1 MNAKK
6 SVGFSSDARH
16 PVKAALQGVPF
27 PISSEFKSL
36 GAGVRTTDATCSG
49 PLIMKRIS
57 RACSLL
63 DRVHGAQGNFE
74 RRCDIISTMITA
86 TGLHAAEIVP
96 LQPKDLLPFETKVMQ
111 TIWGRPRPGRAKEIF
126 FTLLCKGHRIAPT
139 LVLKYHRILW
149 LSQLCRNRG
158 AGQITAQA
166 IWEMT
171 TFHKGSGPYGRAM
184 STAQE
189 CGWVATQGWWGWK
202 VPGRQEPLLLYGDK
216 NTIKHEVREQLRSQM
231 LDSLVQRRPRL
242 FAGAHYTTCRRL
254 VQPSIASF
262 ATELQR
268 SILRG
273 ILSGATWTA
282 LRAYQRGMRATFTCP
297 YCGNAPE
304 NEEHIFWQC
313 SAWSTVRD
321 THLPGIRTAAAQI
334 PGLPLMDQWPPCL
347 RLCGLAPELDTD
359 SVKSGTALA
368 FMTALHNM
376 LVAVLQARKLRDTQ
390 SPMLFM
396 GSSLSQQLR
405 QYPYH
410 QLVGPLPRP
419 EDKGLLLLRT
429 PKKVEW
435 QWEMPFLADLLRWL
449 RELHW
454 APEPGTVTFLEFA
467 LDFEEFAQRTLPHAP
482 QAKFKGTTLSLR
494 ERGRVLRLAMAN
506 AQRLVTKGHLHP
518 ARVVTRCSSLVP
530 LGGPALCG
538 LNCRPYFTCRS
549 AMIMHIQQLAA
560 YCERTWATK
569 VGLNRIHKLRP
580 YTHRPR
586 RTAQEVEDCLGSFCG
601 HTTVALPCPPLQLC
615 TPAPVAHPAP
625 IHCACGRQ
633 SSLGPVHCG
642 AWLNSAPT
650 ALSARPPRTAADAQ
664 SVPCIRSFVRS
675 KKQASRTEPHVWV
688 QRETT
693 TFCSL
698 GINRWSTTAVPS
710 QPTVLVGQPTA
721 VVGRPTVVVG
731 QPTAVALDDE
741 RPAPLR
747 RGKTSTLRSSWMR
760 HGAAHASP
768 HPQAGGGRHYRRYR
782 CWSSLPA
789 HQGAGP
795 AATATGPQRWRQL
808 FRLRQSAFHS
818 PPLWLSDVVV

>member
-1 MNAKK
+1 MGLQPEAIPSPPLRDCTTDWLEDTGQGVNAKK

-49 PLIMKRIS
+49 PLIKKRIS

-111 TIWGRPRPGRAKEIF
+111 TIWGRSRPGRAKEIF

-149 LSQLCRNRG
+149 LSQLCRTRG
-158 AGQITAQA
+158 AGQITARA

-184 STAQE
+184 STAHE

-231 LDSLVQRRPRL
+231 QDSLVQRRPRL

-262 ATELQR
+262 ATGLQR

-282 LRAYQRGMRATFTCP
+282 LRAYQRGMRATSTCP

-368 FMTALHNM
+368 FLTALHNM
-376 LVAVLQARKLRDTQ
+376 LVAVLQTRKLRDTQ

-396 GSSLSQQLR
+396 GSSLS
-405 QYPYH
+405 
-410 QLVGPLPRP
+410 
-419 EDKGLLLLRT
+419 
-429 PKKVEW
+429 
-435 QWEMPFLADLLRWL
+435 
-449 RELHW
+449 
-454 APEPGTVTFLEFA
+454 
-467 LDFEEFAQRTLPHAP
+467 
-482 QAKFKGTTLSLR
+482 
-494 ERGRVLRLAMAN
+494 
-506 AQRLVTKGHLHP
+506 
-518 ARVVTRCSSLVP
+518 
-530 LGGPALCG
+530 
-538 LNCRPYFTCRS
+538 
-549 AMIMHIQQLAA
+549 
-560 YCERTWATK
+560 
-569 VGLNRIHKLRP
+569 
-580 YTHRPR
+580 
-586 RTAQEVEDCLGSFCG
+586 
-601 HTTVALPCPPLQLC
+601 
-615 TPAPVAHPAP
+615 
-625 IHCACGRQ
+625 
-633 SSLGPVHCG
+633 
-642 AWLNSAPT
+642 
-650 ALSARPPRTAADAQ
+650 
-664 SVPCIRSFVRS
+664 
-675 KKQASRTEPHVWV
+675 
-688 QRETT
+688 
-693 TFCSL
+693 
-698 GINRWSTTAVPS
+698 
-710 QPTVLVGQPTA
+710 
-721 VVGRPTVVVG
+721 
-731 QPTAVALDDE
+731 
-741 RPAPLR
+741 
-747 RGKTSTLRSSWMR
+747 
-760 HGAAHASP
+760 
-768 HPQAGGGRHYRRYR
+768 
-782 CWSSLPA
+782 
-789 HQGAGP
+789 
-795 AATATGPQRWRQL
+795 
-808 FRLRQSAFHS
+808 
-818 PPLWLSDVVV
+818 